1 METKEQMVRRH
12 LDLPPMSGTFNW
24 ADAEAELNQIMC
36 DEISRE
42 MIKMIKRNA
51 NKAPTVSDKIR
62 RLPIK

>member
-1 METKEQMVRRH
+1 METKEQREQR
-12 LDLPPMSGTFNW
+12 L
-24 ADAEAELNQIMC
+24 ELNQIMC
-36 DEISRE
+36 DEITRE

>member
-1 METKEQMVRRH
+1 METEEQREQR
-12 LDLPPMSGTFNW
+12 L
-24 ADAEAELNQIMC
+24 ELTKIMC
-36 DEISRE
+36 DEISRG